1 MRCAAHSPANDY
13 ADAILVICDGD
24 GPTNELQDHSIR
36 YLVHQAELETGRMQ
50 FVVGHQELDGAATR
64 CPGPLIM
71 EKVRNGTYYPR
82 PDPIGPPTEPQ
93 TQEDEVSKLI
103 KIKDSGQQIDLAV
116 MAVTGT
122 FVEWIATQQRYELLL
137 FLQSLET
144 PPRPVQE
151 VERSF
156 LQYLTL
162 IGQPPI
168 YPATYTGPKTSPAD
182 FARWVS

>member
-1 MRCAAHSPANDY
+1 M
-13 ADAILVICDGD
+13 
-24 GPTNELQDHSIR
+24 
-36 YLVHQAELETGRMQ
+36 
-50 FVVGHQELDGAATR
+50 
-64 CPGPLIM
+64 
-71 EKVRNGTYYPR
+71 
-82 PDPIGPPTEPQ
+82 
-93 TQEDEVSKLI
+93 SKLI